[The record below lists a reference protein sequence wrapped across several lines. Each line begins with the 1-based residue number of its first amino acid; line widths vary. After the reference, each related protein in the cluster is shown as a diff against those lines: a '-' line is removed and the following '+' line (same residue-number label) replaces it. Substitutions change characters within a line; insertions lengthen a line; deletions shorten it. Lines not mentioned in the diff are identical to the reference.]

1 MYKNNNKN
9 YEKFVGRVFC
19 SDVMCVYVYACD
31 YFCVH
36 DKHLGFSKVFNFCAT
51 EEESPGPSSGDSIT
65 PEYVAPLVRT
75 KKPRSIL
82 ANVKNTLIFHQKI
95 LLCCPKKRFLL
106 T

>member
-36 DKHLGFSKVFNFCAT
+36 DKHLGFS
-51 EEESPGPSSGDSIT
+51 S
-65 PEYVAPLVRT
+65 L
-75 KKPRSIL
+75 
-82 ANVKNTLIFHQKI
+82 Q
-95 LLCCPKKRFLL
+95 LLCN
-106 T
+106 